1 VIMAKDTFWQAHR
14 INQTPQE
21 PPKKPGLVAR
31 EATVRGDEAGVE
43 SYNLEKGESV
53 SDLRQR
59 VEKTRESHRAALK
72 RQQNVAAGKPA
83 VE

>member
-1 VIMAKDTFWQAHR
+1 MAKDTFWQAHR